1 MSLSFLDLLFPKRC
15 VFCGKIDSYLCP
27 LCLKKIR
34 FCQFQVCPVCQKA
47 SITGAVHPRCRTKY
61 SLDGLTSISQFEG
74 PVKAAIK
81 KIKYKWVADLAEDL
95 VGIVLENL
103 WKEKWLPDDKF
114 TIISVPLSPRR
125 EKWRGF
131 NQSALLGKILAQKLE
146 LEFNGQILKKIK
158 DTKPQVELSADER
171 KKNLNEAFKVVD
183 KSQVF
188 GKSFLLVDDMV
199 TTGSTLR
206 NCASTLKRAG
216 AKKVW
221 ALTLAR
227 SAR

>member
-1 MSLSFLDLLFPKRC
+1 MNLLDLLFPKRC
-15 VFCGKIDSYLCP
+15 VSCGQVGSYLCSE
-27 LCLKKIR
+27 CLKKVK
-34 FCQFQVCPVCQKA
+34 FCQFQICPVCRKP
-47 SITGAVHPRCRTKY
+47 SITGAVHSKCRTRY

-74 PVKAAIK
+74 PVRSAIK
-81 KIKYKWVADLAEDL
+81 KIKYKWVADLADEL

-114 TIISVPLSPRR
+114 TIVSVPLSPRR

-131 NQSALLGKILAQKLE
+131 NQSSLLGKILAQKLE
-146 LEFNGQILKKIK
+146 LEFNEQILVKIK
-158 DTKPQVELSADER
+158 DTKPQVELKARQR
-171 KKNLNEAFKVVD
+171 KENLNGAFRVFD
-183 KSQVF
+183 KMQVL
-188 GKSFLLVDDMV
+188 GESFLLIDDMT

-216 AKKVW
+216 ARKIW

-227 SAR
+227 SG